1 MVSSSGVAGVRD
13 AGEADAGDFGQCLQ
27 RNTGRLNKQTGLK
40 LGVASVGLLGRTRTF
55 ATTRVISI
63 QNNSGLPK
71 DLPIRLVAG

>member
-13 AGEADAGDFGQCLQ
+13 AGEADAGDFGLQ
-27 RNTGRLNKQTGLK
+27 RNTGRLNKQMGLK
-40 LGVASVGLLGRTRTF
+40 LGVASLGLLGRTRTF

-71 DLPIRLVAG
+71 NLPIRSVAG